1 MNSITEIQK
10 SIFSMLKNVICD
22 SVEAIPV
29 NKGAI
34 KVTTPFIDWKGY
46 SMSIYVTKEGKITDG
61 GDTINQ
67 LLSLRVIDEF
77 EEWPFQEDFFNRYQ
91 IQRSQSSLEPVN
103 PESEDTLL
111 SYLQGI
117 ARIPGLFEA
126 KPIYSTVDNYPTI
139 VRNFIKESIIEE
151 YKIPASEVVNYTNPR
166 TIILQSGIKIQ
177 NDVSPKNPNNM
188 IKIISHASG
197 SSTDKRQHV
206 GHKVLD
212 SVLWKRENSKVR
224 YYPILE
230 NLEDYPRDSQNL
242 LETEAEKIIETKE
255 PESKYEL
262 AEIIVTQQS
271 QPLV

>member
-10 SIFSMLKNVICD
+10 SIFSSFKNVICD

-34 KVTTPFIDWKGY
+34 KITTPFIDWKGY
-46 SMSIYVTKEGKITDG
+46 LISIYVTKDGKITDG

-67 LLSLRVIDEF
+67 LYSLRVIDEF
-77 EEWPFQEDFFNRYQ
+77 EEWSFQHDFFDRYQ
-91 IQRSQSSLEPVN
+91 IQRSQNSLEPVN
-103 PESEDTLL
+103 PESEDALL

-126 KPIYSTVDNYPTI
+126 KPISCATDNYPTI
-139 VRNFIKESIIEE
+139 VRNIIKESIIEE
-151 YKIPASEVVNYTNPR
+151 YNIPASKVVNYTNPR
-166 TIILQSGIKIQ
+166 TINLESGLKVQ
-177 NDVSPKNPNNM
+177 NDVSPKNVNNM
-188 IKIISHASG
+188 IKIISHASS

-212 SVLWKRENSKVR
+212 ALLWKRENSKVR
-224 YYPILE
+224 LYPILK
-230 NLEDYPRDSQNL
+230 NLEDYPIETQNL
-242 LETEAEKIIETKE
+242 LESEAKKIIETNE

-262 AEIIVTQQS
+262 VKLIVTHQS